1 VTSGTLY
8 TMSMHE
14 HPTAKYPV
22 AQRVHTQVLEWAD
35 ELAAYLGRPA
45 DEISRRG
52 LSASDFPN
60 GHQLVITLMDG
71 STARF
76 RHAFYLI
83 RESEQA
89 LAVFTEHCG
98 YHIFPLHD
106 AQIARRIEQSL
117 YPPPARD

>member
-1 VTSGTLY
+1 
-8 TMSMHE
+8 MHE

-35 ELAAYLGRPA
+35 ELAAYLGRSA
-45 DEISRRG
+45 DEIRSRG
-52 LSASDFPN
+52 LRAGDFPSR
-60 GHQLVITLMDG
+60 HDLIVTWMDG

-76 RHAFYLI
+76 RYAFHLI

-98 YHIFPLHD
+98 YHVFPLHD
-106 AQIARRIEQSL
+106 AQVARREEQPL
-117 YPPPARD
+117 YPPTESDAPRT